1 MNELTVIE
9 PNVPAFS
16 YHDIERIA
24 GAFAQS
30 RMFGVS
36 DPAAALSLC
45 LLAQAEG
52 QHPAIAFRDYSII
65 QGKPAKKA
73 EAMQRDFMAS
83 GGKIKWIEL
92 SDTCAKAEFSHPS
105 GGTLVIDWTMERAK
119 AAGIGGKDMWRKY
132 PRQMLRSR
140 TISEGVRS
148 VCPMAT
154 SGMYVPEEVADFDNR
169 TEVHIETGEVVEVG
183 QNGHVETHEP
193 PARTKLEGPHASKTA
208 LKAAVAKIVRQVE
221 KSESIEVLDAVKA
234 EHKQTI
240 NQARRDWPELIE
252 GDPNV
257 AEDIGLKGA
266 FEKRRAE
273 LAPKS
278 EGFRLLMETLNGCT
292 SSHDLRGWLEINGK
306 FIEELDGEES
316 RQFEIIYNEKEE
328 ALKLVDQTTV
338 GA

>member
-9 PNVPAFS
+9 SNVPAFS

-24 GAFAQS
+24 AAFAQS

-36 DPAAALSLC
+36 DPCAALSLC

-119 AAGIGGKDMWRKY
+119 AAGIGGKDMWKKY

-140 TISEGVRS
+140 TISEGVRT

-154 SGMYVPEEVADFDNR
+154 SGMYVPEEVADFDDK
-169 TEVHIETGEVVEVG
+169 TEIQNGEVFEAIPT
-183 QNGHVETHEP
+183 NEP
-193 PARTKLEGPHASKTA
+193 AARTKLDGPHTSKTA
-208 LKAAVAKIVRQVE
+208 LKAAVTKLIRAVE
-221 KSESIEVLDAVKA
+221 AAQTVEIIDSLKTDQRV
-234 EHKQTI
+234 TI
-240 NQARRDWPELIE
+240 NQALRDWPELIN

-257 AEDIGLKGA
+257 EEDEGLKGVI
-266 FEKRRAE
+266 ERRKAE
-273 LAPKS
+273 LAPES
-278 EGFRLLMETLNGCT
+278 LSLQMLLSALETCATRNDLNA
-292 SSHDLRGWLEINGK
+292 LLEEHGAVA
-306 FIEELDGEES
+306 EALDGEES
-316 RQFEIIYNEKEE
+316 RKWEE
-328 ALKLVDQTTV
+328 AFNAREAAIMAIAPVSA
-338 GA
+338 G

>member
-105 GGTLVIDWTMERAK
+105 GGTLTIDWTMERAK
-119 AAGIGGKDMWRKY
+119 AAGIGGKDMWKKY

-154 SGMYVPEEVADFDNR
+154 SGMYVPEEVADFDR
-169 TEVHIETGEVVEVG
+169 TTEVHIETGEVINANEHIPT
-183 QNGHVETHEP
+183 NEP
-193 PARTKLEGPHASKTA
+193 PARTKLDGPHASKTA

-221 KSESIEVLDAVKA
+221 AAESIEVLDAVKA

-240 NQARRDWPELIE
+240 NQARRDWIELVE

-257 AEDIGLKGA
+257 EEDIGLKGA

-273 LAPKS
+273 LTPAEQS
-278 EGFRLLMETLNGCT
+278 LGFQMLCSVLETCSTRNDLNALLDEHGAVA
-292 SSHDLRGWLEINGK
+292 EA
-306 FIEELDGEES
+306 LDGEES
-316 RQFEIIYNEKEE
+316 RKWEELYNARE
-328 ALKLVDQTTV
+328 AAIMAVAPV
-338 GA
+338 SAG